1 MKFNKRNLAIATL
14 SATTILMAACS
25 NEHENMTAGEQVDQA
40 IAETKQETREAKME
54 VKQAAAEAKA
64 DTKEAANEA
73 EMAVTEAADETGDAV
88 AATAADVKEGAKELW
103 SDTKEAA
110 NNAGEA
116 VSASLAD
123 AGQAV
128 EDTAITTKVKAKIID
143 SEVLD
148 GMDIDVTTKEGVVM
162 LEGVVT
168 TTEMRELAGK
178 LAMGVDGV
186 KSVQNEIVLKS

>member
-1 MKFNKRNLAIATL
+1 MKFNKRNIAIATL
-14 SATTILMAACS
+14 SATTILLVACS
-25 NEHENMTAGEQVDQA
+25 NEPDNMTAGEKLDA
-40 IAETKQETREAKME
+40 TIAETKQETQEAKME

-64 DTKEAANEA
+64 ETKQAANEA
-73 EMAVTEAADETGDAV
+73 EMKVSEAADETGDAV
-88 AATAADVKEGAKELW
+88 AATGQDIKEGAKELW
-103 SDTKEAA
+103 ADTKEAA

-116 VSASLAD
+116 VTESLAD

-128 EDTAITTKVKAKIID
+128 EDTAITTKVKARIID

-162 LEGVVT
+162 LEGIVT

-178 LAMGVDGV
+178 LAMGVEGV
-186 KSVQNEIVLKS
+186 KSVKNDISLNG